1 MGTEVLPCGAAS
13 SSSAERQVLDR
24 LVPLAVRG
32 VFDLLSSKGAA
43 TSSWEL
49 GESLLEVLLLKL
61 VAVFCGKE
69 IKRESLQR
77 RQVVRQ
83 GIMTEMRAGRLLA
96 PLTPTLVET
105 GRRAGRDDPA
115 QREGEIA
122 EEGTRLCKLSLKS

>member
-49 GESLLEVLLLKL
+49 
-61 VAVFCGKE
+61 VFCGKE
-69 IKRESLQR
+69 IKRESLQVD
-77 RQVVRQ
+77 QLPC
-83 GIMTEMRAGRLLA
+83 LLA
-96 PLTPTLVET
+96 SSEPVNSD
-105 GRRAGRDDPA
+105 GRWCVRA
-115 QREGEIA
+115 
-122 EEGTRLCKLSLKS
+122 S

>member
-69 IKRESLQR
+69 IKRESLQVD
-77 RQVVRQ
+77 QLPC
-83 GIMTEMRAGRLLA
+83 LLA
-96 PLTPTLVET
+96 SSEPVNSD
-105 GRRAGRDDPA
+105 GRWCVRA
-115 QREGEIA
+115 
-122 EEGTRLCKLSLKS
+122 S